1 MEGQFRDVSDLA
13 RQAIAQLRAT
23 DPRNVRASRRGL
35 CAAVVIEKR
44 TFIFRR
50 CTDGLVRLEAWT
62 NRNGNAKV
70 TTYRLPN
77 ALEREAGELLD
88 R

>member
-23 DPRNVRASRRGL
+23 DPKNVRAARAGS

-50 CTDGLVRLEAWT
+50 VEGVVRFETWT

-70 TTYRLPN
+70 TTYKLPRD
-77 ALEREAGELLD
+77 LEREAGVLLD